1 MLLLFSFLSFAEEM
15 SSEKYCFSSE
25 LQALTAKQKFRAIQ
39 VGSDMV
45 TPDENCLIIQMK
57 PHRREM
63 IQRFLLS
70 SLPGTRV
77 AFSSADIRREP
88 CLLKVEK
95 EKKSNSHNL
104 NVGYEKYPVL
114 NKQEQKSFGT
124 EIMQIQTLKD
134 FELAVDQD
142 QIKGSCRYLNANRYE
157 ITIEVRKNPKPI
169 TPVELPPG
177 TIVVVNQPPP
187 DQETMSLQTQMQLSR
202 GERVELASIV
212 KQLKDKEKKVEINP
226 SLQYN
231 AGDKNSSEKV
241 FLSIQ

>member
-39 VGSDMV
+39 VNSDIV
-45 TPDENCLIIQMK
+45 SHDENCLIIQMK

-70 SLPGTRV
+70 SVPGTRV
-77 AFSSADIRREP
+77 TFSSAEIRREP

-95 EKKSNSHNL
+95 QKQSNRHNL
-104 NVGYEKYPVL
+104 NAGYEKYPVL
-114 NKQEQKSFGT
+114 NKHEQKNLSS
-124 EIMQIQTLKD
+124 EVMQIQTLKD

-157 ITIEVRKNPKPI
+157 ITIEVKRNPKPI

-177 TIVVVNQPPP
+177 TIVVVNQTPP
-187 DQETMSLQTQMQLSR
+187 DQETMSLQTQLQLSR
-202 GERVELASIV
+202 GEKVELAHVV
-212 KQLKDKEKKVEINP
+212 KQLKDKDNKVEIKP
-226 SLQYN
+226 SFQYN
-231 AGDKNSSEKV
+231 AKDKNSVEKV
-241 FLSIQ
+241 YLSIQ